1 LFEYL
6 ECHARELVRQQ
17 SVVGNTLA
25 TIPSFLSPLVVA
37 HIIEGSQDGWP
48 GIFSMLACTTV
59 GTVLLYL
66 LTLGVGVVDEEDNGA
81 KNKSD

>member
-1 LFEYL
+1 
-6 ECHARELVRQQ
+6 
-17 SVVGNTLA
+17 
-25 TIPSFLSPLVVA
+25 
-37 HIIEGSQDGWP
+37 
-48 GIFSMLACTTV
+48 MLACTTV